1 MSTPYLAPLV
11 ARLTQARIL
20 VVGDIIVDH
29 YVRGASERISP
40 EAPVPVVLFE
50 SEESIPGGAAN
61 VARNI
66 AAMGAHVACVGVSG
80 TDIDG
85 DRLVKL
91 LSDLSIDTNSL
102 VRDSTR
108 ATTVKTR
115 IVALNQQMIRL
126 DRETNAPVSPETEA
140 RLIEQIRNA
149 MAGCQAVVL
158 SDYAKGVLTPDV
170 IEATLDQARRMQIP
184 VLVDPKGRAYGRY
197 RGAYALTP
205 NAREAAEASGIP
217 TLTNDGLT
225 AAAAEIIRQTDC
237 RLLVITRGADGIA
250 LFEPDAPPLF
260 MPTEALEVF
269 DVTGAGDTFVALLA
283 AAIGAR
289 IDHHQAAELA
299 NTAAGVVVGKSGAAV
314 VSPDELRTA
323 LEERASKAKIVRS
336 EELADLGQHL
346 RAEGKRIVLTNGC
359 FDFIHAGHIDF
370 LQRARALGDVLV
382 LATNSDATITR
393 LKGAPRPVIRRDQ
406 RMRLLAAINEVDYL
420 TVFEDDT
427 PHEIIRALQPDVL
440 VKGKNYSENEVEG
453 HEIISAQGG
462 SIVLL
467 DLIHDLSTGEILK
480 REK

>member
-1 MSTPYLAPLV
+1 
-11 ARLTQARIL
+11 
-20 VVGDIIVDH
+20 VGDIIVDH
-29 YVRGASERISP
+29 YVRGISERISP

-66 AAMGAHVACVGVSG
+66 ASMGAHASCIGVSG
-80 TDIDG
+80 TDADG
-85 DRLVKL
+85 DQLIKL
-91 LSDLSIDTNSL
+91 LKNLSIETGSL
-102 VRDSTR
+102 VRDANR

-115 IVALNQQMIRL
+115 VMALNQQMIRL

-140 RLIEQIRNA
+140 RLIEQIRDA
-149 MAGCQAVVL
+149 MAGCHAVVL

-170 IEATLDQARRMQIP
+170 IAATLDQARRMHIP

-205 NAREAAEASGIP
+205 NAREAADATGIP
-217 TLTNDGLT
+217 TNTHDGLA
-225 AAAAEIIRQTDC
+225 AAAAEIMRQTEC
-237 RLLVITRGADGIA
+237 QLLVITRGADGIA
-250 LFEPDAPPLF
+250 LFEPGAAPLF

-269 DVTGAGDTFVALLA
+269 DVTGAGDTFVGLLA
-283 AAIGAR
+283 TAIGAG
-289 IDHHQAAELA
+289 IDHHKAAALA

-314 VSPDELRTA
+314 ISPDELRAA
-323 LEERASKAKIVRS
+323 LEERASKAKIVRP
-336 EELADLGQHL
+336 EELGELGEKL
-346 RAEGKRIVLTNGC
+346 RAGGKRIVLANGC

-382 LATNSDATITR
+382 LATNSDAAITR

-406 RMRLLAAINEVDYL
+406 RLRLLAAINEVDYL

-440 VKGKNYSENEVEG
+440 VKGKNYTTPEVEG

-462 SIVLL
+462 NVVLL
-467 DLIHDLSTGEILK
+467 DLIHELSTGDILK
-480 REK
+480 RDK